1 MLSLGHL
8 AERPSG
14 CASARHPVGAGG
26 TVLRRQARLRLQQR
40 QLVETEAARHRVDR
54 DDMGSGAD
62 GLDILFFAKT
72 GSDDAAKPSFAETPS
87 IGTYAMH
94 HFDDDFRRSAKAVV
108 LPFYRGRRQRLLA
121 PAAWRAPEGVTGLG
135 GNRDAP
141 ARPSQSWTDLDT

>member
-72 GSDDAAKPSFAETPS
+72 GSDDAAKPSFAGTPS
-87 IGTYAMH
+87 
-94 HFDDDFRRSAKAVV
+94 
-108 LPFYRGRRQRLLA
+108 YRY
-121 PAAWRAPEGVTGLG
+121 V
-135 GNRDAP
+135 RDAP
-141 ARPSQSWTDLDT
+141 LRR